1 MAWTIEVAASAA
13 KALRK
18 TDPQVRRRIVQ
29 ALREIA
35 DLDDPRS
42 RGKALTGNLRGLWR
56 YRAGDWRI
64 ICDIDD
70 GRVVVVV
77 IEIGHRSRIYE

>member
-77 IEIGHRSRIYE
+77 

>member
-1 MAWTIEVAASAA
+1 MAWAIEVADSAV

-18 TDPQVRRRIVQ
+18 IDPQVRRRIWSTV
-29 ALREIA
+29 REVA
-35 DLDDPRS
+35 ELEDPRS

-77 IEIGHRSRIYE
+77 VEVGHRSEIYG